1 MSNKI
6 CIVTLVSDQTA
17 PNVIFLKWC
26 VKKYGNDHTRIVLV
40 STEKMEQKDSS
51 THIKNAL
58 EPYQALF
65 ANPLKVDEYDI
76 EDIKNT
82 LSGTINVDD
91 YEQVI
96 VNITGGTKIMSL
108 AVYLYFHTKH
118 NVCIFY
124 QAFGKPALQ
133 QLYPAGDFLQFGE
146 TITVR
151 EYFKAYGIQANYTNS
166 CIKNWEFNRK
176 VLPLLENN
184 HDMRNLLTCMQNIRK
199 VKKKFEKKTY
209 LDITTFDYDVLQQ
222 EIKNDRFPADIVS
235 KAEMLT
241 KENVS
246 ACISQFGFDDKK
258 LKNSELRYITGG
270 WFEEYVYQK
279 IKYEQGIADENIALN
294 VQICIKDTKNELD
307 VVYIDNRNALHIIEC
322 KSFID
327 ETEQSELLSNTLYK
341 IQALRSQCGL
351 SARPELYTMS
361 EITKESPLGRAKTF
375 DITIKDRS
383 KMLNACENCE

>member
-65 ANPLKVDEYDI
+65 ANPLKVNEYDI
-76 EDIKNT
+76 EDIKDT
-82 LSGTINVDD
+82 LSDTINVDD

-133 QLYPAGDFLQFGE
+133 QLYPAGDFLQFDE

-166 CIKNWEFNRK
+166 CIKDWEFNRK

-199 VKKKFEKKTY
+199 VKKKFEKK
-209 LDITTFDYDVLQQ
+209 
-222 EIKNDRFPADIVS
+222 
-235 KAEMLT
+235 
-241 KENVS
+241 NVS
-246 ACISQFGFDDKK
+246 
-258 LKNSELRYITGG
+258 RYNY
-270 WFEEYVYQK
+270 F
-279 IKYEQGIADENIALN
+279 
-294 VQICIKDTKNELD
+294 
-307 VVYIDNRNALHIIEC
+307 
-322 KSFID
+322 
-327 ETEQSELLSNTLYK
+327 
-341 IQALRSQCGL
+341 
-351 SARPELYTMS
+351 
-361 EITKESPLGRAKTF
+361 
-375 DITIKDRS
+375 
-383 KMLNACENCE
+383 

>member
-65 ANPLKVDEYDI
+65 ANSLKVNEYDI
-76 EDIKNT
+76 EGIKNT
-82 LSGTINVDD
+82 LSGTINIDD

-133 QLYPAGDFLQFGE
+133 QLYPAGDFLQFDE

-151 EYFKAYGIQANYTNS
+151 EYFKAYGIQTNYTNS
-166 CIKNWEFNRK
+166 CIKDWEFNRK
-176 VLPLLENN
+176 VLPLIEGCEKDYLKK
-184 HDMRNLLTCMQNIRK
+184 LLLLQNTEYFRK
-199 VKKKFEKKTY
+199 KLKKS
-209 LDITTFDYDVLQQ
+209 LDITKIKDEKLQ
-222 EIKNDRFPADIVS
+222 EIGI
-235 KAEMLT
+235 T
-241 KENVS
+241 
-246 ACISQFGFDDKK
+246 SQELQAVVTSFGFDHTN
-258 LKNSELRYITGG
+258 LKSSEFRYITGG

-279 IKYEQGIADENIALN
+279 IKYEEGIADENIALN
-294 VQICIKDTKNELD
+294 VQISIKDTKNELD